1 MIFLACAS
9 PPSLHAEV
17 GEGAVFVEASE
28 ALSSV
33 VIVDAEGVPLARS
46 LPSSPT
52 ARLSVPVPPGVDG
65 AAEVVATVGGVELR
79 APVNLDEARAELWVT
94 VAAPVGSAPVRV
106 RDGDT
111 VPLVLVDGAPAT
123 VGVGIKAPTGG
134 RAELFVEVGEF
145 AEPVPTVLEL
155 VPGVRAATELRVAVD
170 TPLVVQLATASV
182 AFRVDTTTVSLAT
195 LRERLDV
202 GPLAFPATESG
213 SADIVRAP
221 GRVALPSRWWVALL
235 RHTPLGV
242 EVRDVTTPW
251 AWAGV
256 PVRNEADTPL
266 DVVVRGRMLDAAGEV
281 DLAFRPRVRDGD
293 DGTGHTSVFLRVPP
307 GSTATAALPVYVDEA
322 TVGPGPWT
330 YRVELLGPGHAQPL
344 ATRETPIYLSRG
356 SSLVSASFALALGAA
371 VAGGALVA
379 TRLRRWLAQPTGQL
393 VTLACFASVQF
404 VVGTAAQIVGLGVAA
419 ALGPF
424 ATMLTGLFD
433 DALAVTL
440 LATLVSLQPRVGT
453 VALCSLLAWGLRG
466 LATGALN
473 PMDALFV
480 ASRVCFY
487 EGALYLAG
495 LTRGGAWRDSPAL
508 SRWLRLGLGFGLASM
523 LSAATSMVLHTVLY
537 RLFFAEWYVVMIV
550 LGPGLLYTLAAV
562 GVADRVAQSL
572 RRVED

>member
-1 MIFLACAS
+1 MIFLACAP

-28 ALSSV
+28 PLSSV
-33 VIVDAEGVPLARS
+33 VIVDGEGVPLARS

-52 ARLSVPVPPGVDG
+52 ARVGVPVPPGVDG
-65 AAEVVATVGGVELR
+65 AAVVVATVGGVELR
-79 APVNLDEARAELWVT
+79 VPVNLDEARADLWVT
-94 VAAPVGSAPVRV
+94 VAAPVGAAPVRV
-106 RDGDT
+106 QDGDV
-111 VPLVLVDGAPAT
+111 VPLVLVDGAPAN
-123 VGVGIKAPTGG
+123 VGVGLKAASGG
-134 RAELFVEVGEF
+134 PVELLVEAGEF
-145 AEPVPTVLEL
+145 MEPDPTTLEL
-155 VPGVRAATELRVAVD
+155 VAGVRVATELSVAVD
-170 TPLVVQLATASV
+170 TPVVVQSPGASV
-182 AFRVDTTTVSLAT
+182 SFRLDTTTVSSAA
-195 LRERLDV
+195 LRDQLDL

-213 SADIVRAP
+213 AADIVRAP
-221 GRVALPSRWWVALL
+221 GRVALPSRWWTALL

-242 EVRDVTTPW
+242 DVRDVTTPW

-256 PVRNEADTPL
+256 PVRNDADTPL
-266 DVVVRGRMLDAAGEV
+266 DVVIRGRMLDGAGEA
-281 DLAFRPRVRDGD
+281 DAAFRPRVREGD

-307 GSTATAALPVYVDEA
+307 HSTASATLPVYVDELN
-322 TVGPGPWT
+322 VGDGPWT
-330 YRVELLGPGHAQPL
+330 YRVELLGPGHTIAL
-344 ATRETPIYLSRG
+344 ATGDTAIYLSRG

-371 VAGGALVA
+371 AAGALLVV
-379 TRLRRWLAQPTGQL
+379 THLRRWLAQPTGQL

-424 ATMLTGLFD
+424 ATMLTGLLD

-508 SRWLRLGLGFGLASM
+508 SRWLRLGFGFGLASV

-550 LGPGLLYTLAAV
+550 LGPGLIYTLAAV